1 MMLSTL
7 VRLMTSLVA
16 ASTVTAQLPDRS
28 GSNTVKLLT
37 LNEQREICDSGPV
50 PKELLEL
57 RDHFASGQGH
67 RSQRSVSAAEY
78 RSLKPIV
85 VGVYVNVYVR
95 RQSTQ
100 VLTKGALSNQMD
112 ILNEAFQA
120 SNTSFELLGMNTVI
134 DNTWAQGE
142 DMTNLHI
149 SNYRGNAS
157 TLNLHIIE
165 SINTL
170 KNKNGHCTFPPT
182 KNFTVDGCVIST
194 RVIPGAPGH
203 TDSVTFRGKALI
215 HLLGHWFG
223 LWHTT
228 IGGCDATDPLV
239 FDIPASQ
246 PTYGCYLKADT
257 CPDKPGNDPIHN
269 YMGFNTEACKHE
281 FSVGQAIR
289 MRMFWDLFRAQGRRR
304 TPLTLP
310 ILKPAYLGAKKPFY
324 AVSLDNMQAV
334 STLCAPD
341 RNGLVRVS
349 LEKQCGTDWYCQLE
363 LYKLSGEN
371 YPDWK
376 ACRADR
382 MWPGSSDDIKD
393 GLLDG
398 VGAHGFEGR

>member
-1 MMLSTL
+1 MAPSTL
-7 VRLMTSLVA
+7 ARLVMSLVA

-28 GSNTVKLLT
+28 GSNAVRLLT
-37 LNEQREICDSGPV
+37 LDEQKEICDSGPV

-57 RDHFASGQGH
+57 RPDFAFGQGH
-67 RSQRSVSAAEY
+67 RFQRSVSGAGY
-78 RSLKPIV
+78 RSLKPII

-100 VLTKGALSNQMD
+100 TLSKEALSNQMA

-120 SNTSFELLGMNTVI
+120 TNTSFELLEVNTVI
-134 DNTWAQGE
+134 DNTWARGE
-142 DMTNLHI
+142 DMTNLQINNH
-149 SNYRGNAS
+149 RGDAS
-157 TLNLHIIE
+157 TLNLHILE

-170 KNKNGHCTFPPT
+170 ENKSGHCTFPPT
-182 KNFTVDGCVIST
+182 KNFTYDGCVISS

-203 TDSVTFRGKALI
+203 TDSVTYRGKALV

-228 IGGCDATDPLV
+228 IGGCDVADPLV

-246 PTYGCYLKADT
+246 PTYGCYLEADT

-269 YMGFNTEACKHE
+269 YMGFNTEVCKHE

-289 MRMFWDLFRAQGRRR
+289 MRMFWDLFRGQGRRR
-304 TPLTLP
+304 TPLRLP
-310 ILKPAYLGAKKPFY
+310 VLQPAYLGAKKPWY
-324 AVSLDNMQAV
+324 SVSLDNMQAV

-341 RNGLVRVS
+341 RHGIVRVS
-349 LEKQCGTDWYCQLE
+349 HEKQCGSHWFCHLE

-371 YPDWK
+371 YADWK

-393 GLLDG
+393 GLLHG
-398 VGAHGFEGR
+398 LGADGFEG